1 MSSEVCSLC
10 GVSLD
15 VLDVRAFAVNEESYV
30 MEGIC
35 ALCWA
40 MTLEEGQALE

>member
-1 MSSEVCSLC
+1 MSNEVCSLC
-10 GVSLD
+10 GVSIEP
-15 VLDVRAFAVNEESYV
+15 LDVRAFAMKEETYV

-40 MTLEEGQALE
+40 MTLEA